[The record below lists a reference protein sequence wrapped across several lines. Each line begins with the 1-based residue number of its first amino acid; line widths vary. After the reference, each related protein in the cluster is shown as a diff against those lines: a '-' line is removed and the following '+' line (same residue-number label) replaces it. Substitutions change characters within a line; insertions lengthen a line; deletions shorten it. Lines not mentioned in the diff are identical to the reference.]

1 MSYYDYFFTEPE
13 ASRLA
18 KLRIEARKKRRV
30 TYDCLSAIVDGE
42 RVKCNIG
49 RSIGHA
55 ADGSM
60 NLVSV
65 LSGRSSSVCQDCKG
79 YCADKVTAKIMG
91 KMSGQLVYD

>member
-1 MSYYDYFFTEPE
+1 MSYYDYFFTEPR
-13 ASRLA
+13 ASELA
-18 KLRIEARKKRRV
+18 KRRIEARKKRRL

-49 RSIGHA
+49 RHIGHA

-65 LSGRSSSVCQDCKG
+65 LSGRSAKVCQGCKDHN
-79 YCADKVTAKIMG
+79 ADKVTAKII
-91 KMSGQLVYD
+91 GQQVYD